1 MTLGR
6 HTWVIIV
13 NYLNWQDTLECAM
26 SLLESTVRNF
36 TIVVVDNGSGNHSIE
51 NLRQALEQKCS
62 VSIIGSEELI
72 SLSVLSNPPR
82 IFLVQHSH
90 NAGFAAA
97 NNLVISSL
105 RSQDGWVWLLNPD
118 MIVLPDTMQ
127 QLIAFTDQQK
137 ELTVTGSLVKSW
149 QDKNKTIMY
158 GGGKVNWNTATVTE
172 VVTAAGTA
180 NLDYIS
186 GASLFCHLSCFSV
199 VGLLPEEYF
208 LVWEETDWC
217 QRAKQAGIHLAVCS
231 EAVCYDKI
239 STVIGKGFL
248 AQYYYTRNG
257 LFFIRRYKKDKMNR
271 VLFAALLRF
280 IRRVVTGQWK
290 QAGGVWKGI
299 SDFRKN
305 KLHAL
310 E

>member
-1 MTLGR
+1 
-6 HTWVIIV
+6 
-13 NYLNWQDTLECAM
+13 
-26 SLLESTVRNF
+26 
-36 TIVVVDNGSGNHSIE
+36 
-51 NLRQALEQKCS
+51 
-62 VSIIGSEELI
+62 
-72 SLSVLSNPPR
+72 
-82 IFLVQHSH
+82 
-90 NAGFAAA
+90 
-97 NNLVISSL
+97 
-105 RSQDGWVWLLNPD
+105 
-118 MIVLPDTMQ
+118 
-127 QLIAFTDQQK
+127 
-137 ELTVTGSLVKSW
+137 
-149 QDKNKTIMY
+149 
-158 GGGKVNWNTATVTE
+158 
-172 VVTAAGTA
+172 
-180 NLDYIS
+180 
-186 GASLFCHLSCFSV
+186 
-199 VGLLPEEYF
+199 
-208 LVWEETDWC
+208 
-217 QRAKQAGIHLAVCS
+217 S